1 MTVTHDRLPPG
12 PGYWQASDGNWYPPE
27 THPGNRLMA
36 PPPVMYV
43 QQRSNNGM
51 GVAAFVC
58 ALIGVVIGL
67 VPFLALPALVLG
79 VLGVVFGLVA
89 WNRAERQQT
98 TKGLA
103 IAGFI
108 LGLLAFGL
116 SIIGFVI
123 VANAF
128 K

>member
-1 MTVTHDRLPPG
+1 
-12 PGYWQASDGNWYPPE
+12 
-27 THPGNRLMA
+27 
-36 PPPVMYV
+36 
-43 QQRSNNGM
+43 M

-67 VPFLALPALVLG
+67 IPILALPALVLG

-89 WNRAERQQT
+89 WKRAVRQRT
-98 TKGLA
+98 AKGLA